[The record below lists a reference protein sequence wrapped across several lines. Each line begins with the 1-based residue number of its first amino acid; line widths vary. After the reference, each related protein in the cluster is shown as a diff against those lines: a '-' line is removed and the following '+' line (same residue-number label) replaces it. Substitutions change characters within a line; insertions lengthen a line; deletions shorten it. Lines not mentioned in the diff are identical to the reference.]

1 MSKKYTLIINIAMV
15 IIGILGLSFY
25 FLMEKKAAV
34 KPQQVQ
40 QIQQVEAPA
49 VPTENITVAIAQKDL
64 TKGMRITGGD
74 FKLVTLNIAEGS
86 DEKNSLS
93 IVDSIDSWM
102 INSDIA
108 AGAYIPKAAL
118 VEPGSDEY
126 ITMSATPGSIVYGF
140 SIKNSDS
147 YLFTNAHAGGGLDIY
162 LSYNLRT
169 TVGNSG
175 DTRTTPTINTD
186 NDINSRHFKL
196 LMKDKKIL
204 AISST
209 NMKNVG
215 KSNPLKNEGYVLV
228 ELTPAEVRILKGLD
242 GARLYIFPT
251 TANLTENDLTHS
263 VLVGDEGQWPI
274 DNRDILSTETYSG
287 GDNSIR
293 EYRGPGTASTK
304 VQNE

>member
-1 MSKKYTLIINIAMV
+1 MSKKYVLIINIAMV

-40 QIQQVEAPA
+40 QLQKIETPSA
-49 VPTENITVAIAQKDL
+49 PTENITVAVAQKDL
-64 TKGMRITGGD
+64 TKGMRLTGGD

-175 DTRTTPTINTD
+175 DTRTT
-186 NDINSRHFKL
+186 
-196 LMKDKKIL
+196 
-204 AISST
+204 
-209 NMKNVG
+209 
-215 KSNPLKNEGYVLV
+215 
-228 ELTPAEVRILKGLD
+228 
-242 GARLYIFPT
+242 
-251 TANLTENDLTHS
+251 
-263 VLVGDEGQWPI
+263 
-274 DNRDILSTETYSG
+274 
-287 GDNSIR
+287 
-293 EYRGPGTASTK
+293 
-304 VQNE
+304 

>member
-1 MSKKYTLIINIAMV
+1 MV

-49 VPTENITVAIAQKDL
+49 VPTENITVAVAQKDL
-64 TKGMRITGGD
+64 TKGMRLTSGD
-74 FKLVTLNIAEGS
+74 FKLVTLKIAEGS
-86 DEKNSLS
+86 DEKKNLS
-93 IVDSIDSWM
+93 INGSIDSWM
-102 INSDIA
+102 INSDIT
-108 AGAYIPKAAL
+108 AGAYLPQTAL

-140 SIKNSDS
+140 SIKQSDS
-147 YLFTNAHAGGGLDIY
+147 YLFANAHAGGGLDIY
-162 LSYNLRT
+162 LSYNLRM
-169 TVGNSG
+169 TVGDSG

-186 NDINSRHFKL
+186 DDINSRHFKL

-204 AISST
+204 SISST
-209 NMKNVG
+209 KKIAEG
-215 KSNPLKNEGYVLV
+215 GSGNPLKNEGYVLV
-228 ELTPAEVRILKGLD
+228 ELTPTEVRILKGLD

-251 TANLTENDLTHS
+251 TENLTAADLAHS

-274 DNRDILSTETYSG
+274 DNRDILSTEMYSG
-287 GDNSIR
+287 GANGIR
-293 EYRGPGTASTK
+293 EYRGPGSASTK
-304 VQNE
+304 VQEE